1 MRNKNKIRYMKSLEI
16 KVELTEKML
25 EALNQQAINEGFEN
39 AQEMYEFRLSND
51 ARYAMKEIAERKRY
65 EGERTLAVAYQPT
78 DFSHEIKSLAEAV
91 SKLADKVA
99 A

>member
-1 MRNKNKIRYMKSLEI
+1 MKSLEI

-25 EALNQQAINEGFEN
+25 EALNQRAVNEGFEN
-39 AQEMYEFRLSND
+39 AQELFEFNIAND
-51 ARYAMKEIAERKRY
+51 ARYAMRDLAERKRY
-65 EGERTLAVAYQPT
+65 ESERTLAVAYQPT
-78 DFSHEIKSLAEAV
+78 DFSQEIKSLAEAV